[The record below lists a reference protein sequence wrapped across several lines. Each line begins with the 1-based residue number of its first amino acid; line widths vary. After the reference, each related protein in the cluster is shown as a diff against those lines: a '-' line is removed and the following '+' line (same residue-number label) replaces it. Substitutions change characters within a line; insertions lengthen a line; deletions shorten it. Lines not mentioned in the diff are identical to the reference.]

1 MSQIIVTQDHEA
13 TLEHVQFPYEYSSW
27 PFIQSKLQP
36 MVQDPKSI
44 TKQLVIDIIESIKVN
59 HFGKPKKEDE
69 NPDKYLVLYQAMEL
83 FEEQY
88 YPDDYNSDDFLS
100 TVIPFIAHLVLK
112 SEDYLPKQSIQY
124 LKKGESKTLTISKL
138 GAACI
143 LANSF
148 FCTWYRL
155 SYDPLWKYFPSIN
168 YDEMYG
174 KFPNF
179 RPQFAKTMMLLNYF
193 ARVHKSF
200 ADYSS
205 NPNLGISFTR
215 HYLTPIPS
223 FEYSDLPLCD
233 VHVNSQGSIADSHD
247 AVQIDFANKF
257 IGGASISF
265 GCVQEEIEF
274 SLCPEMN
281 IARLFCHVMGDRESI
296 LITGAEQYSKHK
308 GYAFSLDYAG
318 NFIDL
323 NKDSN
328 GNSLKQTSAID
339 ALIFNKLN
347 FLSQWEKE
355 TIDRE
360 IIKSLSGFSSSKTMD
375 KISTGNWGCGA
386 FLGDV
391 ELKAIIQVISASLAQ
406 KSLVYYSFQRKEVE
420 VLAPLVEDLN
430 KQGITVGALYQ
441 SLLKVKQFAS
451 NNQVATFT
459 ALRKLLL

>member
-1 MSQIIVTQDHEA
+1 
-13 TLEHVQFPYEYSSW
+13 
-27 PFIQSKLQP
+27 
-36 MVQDPKSI
+36 
-44 TKQLVIDIIESIKVN
+44 
-59 HFGKPKKEDE
+59 
-69 NPDKYLVLYQAMEL
+69 
-83 FEEQY
+83 
-88 YPDDYNSDDFLS
+88 
-100 TVIPFIAHLVLK
+100 
-112 SEDYLPKQSIQY
+112 
-124 LKKGESKTLTISKL
+124 
-138 GAACI
+138 
-143 LANSF
+143 
-148 FCTWYRL
+148 
-155 SYDPLWKYFPSIN
+155 
-168 YDEMYG
+168 
-174 KFPNF
+174 
-179 RPQFAKTMMLLNYF
+179 
-193 ARVHKSF
+193 
-200 ADYSS
+200 
-205 NPNLGISFTR
+205 
-215 HYLTPIPS
+215 
-223 FEYSDLPLCD
+223 
-233 VHVNSQGSIADSHD
+233 
-247 AVQIDFANKF
+247 
-257 IGGASISF
+257 
-265 GCVQEEIEF
+265 
-274 SLCPEMN
+274 MN

-420 VLAPLVEDLN
+420 VLAPLVEDLK